1 MTLHRRAPVRRRE
14 RGAAAVEFALVLPL
28 VITCITAVVEGGSR
42 YTNQTQASHY
52 AAVAAR
58 DLAIDPA
65 KSATTVVGSLK
76 TADGNTRSYTVS
88 VPSTCSATSDTV
100 KVVVAATIP
109 SPTGM
114 FGSYGVSGTGVARCE
129 N

>member
-1 MTLHRRAPVRRRE
+1 MSRYTHARTRRE

-28 VITCITAVVEGGSR
+28 VVTCIMAIIEGGSR

-65 KSATTVVGSLK
+65 KSAATQVNALK
-76 TADGNTRSYTVS
+76 AIDNNTRTYTVATDK
-88 VPSTCSATSDTV
+88 TCSSTSDTV
-100 KVVVAATIP
+100 KVTVTASIP
-109 SPTGM
+109 SPSGM
-114 FGSYGVSGTGVARCE
+114 FGTYSVNGVGVARCE
-129 N
+129 G